1 MTLAGN
7 QPYLFP
13 YLGYWQLIH
22 AADRFLIADD
32 YDFIRHGWV
41 TRNRILVNGE
51 VQ

>member
-22 AADRFLIADD
+22 AADRATRE
-32 YDFIRHGWV
+32 IRTSS
-41 TRNRILVNGE
+41 TRPL
-51 VQ
+51 